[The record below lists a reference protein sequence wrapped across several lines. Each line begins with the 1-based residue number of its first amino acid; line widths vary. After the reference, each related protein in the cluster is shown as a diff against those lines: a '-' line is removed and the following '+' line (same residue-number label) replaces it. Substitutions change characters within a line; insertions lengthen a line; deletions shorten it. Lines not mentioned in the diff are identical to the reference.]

1 MDLPTNYIS
10 EFKEYA
16 LQLAEA
22 FKVGIVISKP
32 IGGIVLQVGYDS
44 HPIENVRNV
53 DLHIEGG
60 VNFNLEISS
69 TAHVFETAL
78 NVIEKSLNFCL
89 NDLYQ
94 RYRIERYE
102 MFLDTAADWFWE
114 SGPDNRFVYL
124 SGKVEDVL
132 GLPPAQIIGHTRR
145 ELHDRQHDISTPQWL
160 AHLKRLERH
169 EPYCDFETRW
179 MRPDGGIR
187 HISLSGQPIWT
198 PKGEFAGYRG
208 TGLDITGKKQA
219 QIDFQNLVEGSIQG
233 ICIHRHWEFVF
244 VNPALV
250 KMCGYDS
257 AQEFLAVGSVEKMI
271 APYERE
277 RLYEYRLAKEKGE
290 QIDTHHVADYLTK
303 SGDVITL
310 ESINSLIE
318 WKGQKAILSTVIDV
332 TEQKKAEQ
340 RLQEHHDQL
349 QVLVAERT
357 QDLMTS
363 EQRFRNAAEAAS
375 DWFWETDENHK
386 VTFISERFY
395 ELFDLTHEDVL
406 GKSRLEIVENQ
417 MKIPDVSQ
425 VWSEHLESLNDHKP
439 FSIRYWVRGRS
450 ADEICIEIKGKP
462 LFEGDGV
469 FKGYIGAG
477 SDVTQEVKTEEAL
490 RVAVKEA
497 ESANSAKSDFLSNM
511 SHELRTPL
519 NAILGFAQLLESNGQ
534 ANMSERQLMQL
545 KHIRL
550 GGEHLLELVN
560 EILDL
565 SKIEA
570 GKLTIIAEDV
580 DLKNLI
586 DICLPYA
593 SAFSEK
599 YNVKIEDRSVDGLPL
614 IWADAL
620 RAKQALLNLLS
631 NAAKY
636 NQENGT
642 VWIDTMRTSDGFVR
656 VTIRDN
662 GIGIRESDKEKIFQP
677 FQRAAGQDGVIEG
690 TGIGLVLT
698 KKLLEEMGGRIGFE
712 SNYGEG
718 SAFWLDFPASVTSEK
733 SNIASV
739 QLQQV
744 DGRSVCAPQ
753 NQYTM
758 LYVEDNPS
766 NLSLM
771 AGIVDCIPNLRMVS
785 AHTAEI
791 GLTMLQAQKPD
802 LVLMDIN
809 LPGMDGFQAVREI
822 RALKDVKDMP
832 VFAISADAL
841 SDTISKGQEAGFDR
855 YLTKPIDLPH
865 FMSILDEVL
874 K

>member
-1 MDLPTNYIS
+1 MDLPTSYIS
-10 EFKEYA
+10 DFKEYA

-22 FKVGIVISKP
+22 FKVGIVVSKSTDE
-32 IGGIVLQVGYDS
+32 IVLQVGCDS
-44 HPIENVRNV
+44 PSIENIR
-53 DLHIEGG
+53 
-60 VNFNLEISS
+60 NLELYIEDGANLKLAVSS
-69 TAHVFETAL
+69 VAKVSETAL
-78 NVIEKSLNFCL
+78 KAIEKSLKFCL

-102 MFLDTAADWFWE
+102 VFLDTAADWFWE
-114 SGPDNRFVYL
+114 IGPDNRFVYL
-124 SGKVEDVL
+124 TGKVEEVL
-132 GLPPAQIIGHTRR
+132 GLAPAQLIGLTREEVR
-145 ELHDRQHDISTPQWL
+145 ERQYDLSMSQWQ

-169 EPYCDFETRW
+169 EPYSNFETRW
-179 MRPDGGIR
+179 IRPDGSIR
-187 HISLSGQPIWT
+187 HISLSGRPIWT
-198 PKGEFAGYRG
+198 QKGEFAGYRG
-208 TGLDITGKKQA
+208 TGLDITEKKQA

-233 ICIHRHWEFVF
+233 ICIHRHWEFLF

-257 AQEFLAVGSVEKMI
+257 AQEFLTVGSVEKMI

-290 QIDTHHVADYLTK
+290 QIETHHVADYLTK
-303 SGDVITL
+303 NGEIITL

-318 WKGQKAILSTVIDV
+318 WQGRKAILSTVIDV

-340 RLQEHHDQL
+340 VQQDHRDHLQE
-349 QVLVAERT
+349 VVEERT
-357 QDLMTS
+357 QDLIKS
-363 EQRFRNAAEAAS
+363 EQRFRNVAEAAS

-395 ELFDLTHEDVL
+395 ELFDLTHEEVL
-406 GKSRLEIVENQ
+406 GNSRLEIVENQ
-417 MKIPDVSQ
+417 MKIPDVSK
-425 VWSEHLESLNDHKP
+425 VWSEHLEALNHHKP

-450 ADEICIEIKGKP
+450 ADKVCIEIKGKP
-462 LFEGDGV
+462 LFDEAGV

-497 ESANSAKSDFLSNM
+497 ESANRAKSDFLSNM

-519 NAILGFAQLLESNGQ
+519 NAILGFAQLLENNGQ
-534 ANMSERQLMQL
+534 DNMSERQLMQL

-570 GKLTIIAEDV
+570 GKLTILAEDV

-586 DICLPYA
+586 DMCLPYA
-593 SAFSEK
+593 TAFSEK

-614 IWADAL
+614 IWADTL

-636 NQENGT
+636 NQANGT
-642 VWIDTMRTSDGFVR
+642 VWIDTMETSDGFVR
-656 VTIRDN
+656 VSVRDN
-662 GIGIRESDKEKIFQP
+662 GIGIREGDKQKIFQP

-712 SNYGEG
+712 STYGEG
-718 SAFWLDFPASVTSEK
+718 SAFWLDFPQSVAPEK
-733 SNIASV
+733 SNVLSIKTGQA
-739 QLQQV
+739 
-744 DGRSVCAPQ
+744 DGSSICAPQ
-753 NQYTM
+753 SQYTM

-822 RALKDVKDMP
+822 RALEDVKDMP
-832 VFAISADAL
+832 VFAISADAM
-841 SDTISKGQEAGFDR
+841 SDTVNKGQEAGFDR

-865 FMSILDEVL
+865 FMSILDEVF